1 LDTDLSKTERAV
13 RVLVADDDPVNREL
27 IVEVCRAEGF
37 EAVGVETGDA
47 ALAAART
54 GDFGLILLDA
64 AMPGMNGL
72 EVCRALKSN
81 PDTATLPIMMVTAS
95 LEESVRDRATELGAA
110 AFVTKPFRI
119 FELSQRMR
127 AALRV
132 SSHEGD
138 PPTAPHIR
146 LRRQRVDALSALP
159 SPSTLRTRLQRE
171 IEARSRDEKPVVC
184 AILRLE
190 NEGQLAAQVGRAA
203 TDALLG
209 GAVVELSRELDD
221 RMVRGDVDE
230 VVVVLAEEQL
240 PMLGTI
246 AAQVAGEGRIG
257 AGVSLGVDV
266 CLRWGA
272 TIADPNDTDPDRIIA
287 AAHAALEKAQLAGE
301 PGGIERTLS
310 TTIE

>member
-1 LDTDLSKTERAV
+1 LDTDIPNRERAV

-27 IVEVCRAEGF
+27 IVEVCRSEGF
-37 EAVGVETGDA
+37 DAVGVETGDQ

-54 GDFGLILLDA
+54 GDYGLVLLDA

-72 EVCRALKSN
+72 EVCRALKSS
-81 PDTATLPIMMVTAS
+81 PETATLPIMMVTAS

-119 FELSQRMR
+119 FELSQRMH

-146 LRRQRVDALSALP
+146 LRRQRADALSALP
-159 SPSTLRTRLQRE
+159 SPSTLRLRLQRE
-171 IEARSRDEKPVVC
+171 IDACIRNAKPVVC
-184 AILRLE
+184 AVLRLE
-190 NEGQLAAQVGRAA
+190 NEGQLTSLVGRST

-209 GAVVELSRELDD
+209 GAVIELARELDD
-221 RMVRGDVDE
+221 RIVRGDIDE
-230 VVVVLAEEQL
+230 VVVLLAEEQL
-240 PMLGTI
+240 PMLATI
-246 AAQVAGEGRIG
+246 AAQVAGEGRVG
-257 AGVSLGVDV
+257 AGVSLAVDV

-272 TIADPNDTDPDRIIA
+272 TIADPNDSDPDRVIA

-310 TTIE
+310 TTIG